1 MFIHFRSGPCQIR
14 ILINCRRVILKIQAG
29 TIIIMKSKLSRIY
42 LRIHVEMKSWALLY
56 SNLPSVI
63 HWSNLS
69 PSREAFHF
77 YFYSNNDPTSPKGP
91 RKQNRFSERRF
102 SGKKK
107 QLYNRLNGK
116 AWRGLLQLGL
126 VGK

>member
-1 MFIHFRSGPCQIR
+1 
-14 ILINCRRVILKIQAG
+14 
-29 TIIIMKSKLSRIY
+29 
-42 LRIHVEMKSWALLY
+42 MKSWALLS

-63 HWSNLS
+63 HRSNLS

-91 RKQNRFSERRF
+91 RKQKTEPIL
-102 SGKKK
+102 GTALLEKKK

-116 AWRGLLQLGL
+116 AWRRLLQLGL

>member
-1 MFIHFRSGPCQIR
+1 
-14 ILINCRRVILKIQAG
+14 
-29 TIIIMKSKLSRIY
+29 
-42 LRIHVEMKSWALLY
+42 MKSWALLS

-63 HWSNLS
+63 HRSNLS

-102 SGKKK
+102 SEKLEAQGPFTAHLITNSKQFSQKKDN
-107 QLYNRLNGK
+107 QNERIQINACVVGNT
-116 AWRGLLQLGL
+116 L
-126 VGK
+126 VSCCEPLV